1 MYDGESVRRERDDY
15 LFDSPRP
22 HAEEHRASDYLGVNS
37 AMRLEGWAQGRARCP
52 PFETAASRP
61 PQGEVISSQPKAL

>member
-22 HAEEHRASDYLGVNS
+22 HAEEHRPSDYLGVNS
-37 AMRLEGWAQGRARCP
+37 AMRLEGWATRTCALPTLRDGR
-52 PFETAASRP
+52 FAASS
-61 PQGEVISSQPKAL
+61 G